1 MKPVRYDEDADEEL
15 IDEIARYELRREG
28 LGIEFLTAVRE
39 AVRLIT
45 QNPGAWQASEHAPD
59 VRRFVMQR
67 FHSRSSIPSL
77 PRRSSSS
84 RWPTRAANPATGA
97 GGCRGY
103 EERKLAAKIGHLDRA
118 ILDTTGRSLLR

>member
-59 VRRFVMQR
+59 VRRFVMER
-67 FHSRSSIPSL
+67 FPFTIVYTELAEEILIIAVAH
-77 PRRSSSS
+77 SS
-84 RWPTRAANPATGA
+84 REP
-97 GGCRGY
+97 GY
-103 EERKLAAKIGHLDRA
+103 WRR
-118 ILDTTGRSLLR
+118 RR

>member
-59 VRRFVMQR
+59 VRRFVMER
-67 FHSRSSIPSL
+67 FPFTIIYTEFAEEIVIIAVAHTSRKPGYW
-77 PRRSSSS
+77 RR
-84 RWPTRAANPATGA
+84 R
-97 GGCRGY
+97 
-103 EERKLAAKIGHLDRA
+103 L
-118 ILDTTGRSLLR
+118 

>member
-15 IDEIARYELRREG
+15 IEEIARYELRREG

-59 VRRFVMQR
+59 VRRFVNGAVPV
-67 FHSRSSIPSL
+67 PSPDTER
-77 PRRSSSS
+77 PRVGSAPMRGHA
-84 RWPTRAANPATGA
+84 RIRI
-97 GGCRGY
+97 GCRLLECGASSCSPS
-103 EERKLAAKIGHLDRA
+103 RHAAE
-118 ILDTTGRSLLR
+118 